1 MRGLTVAHA
10 TKVISVPRSP
20 VSLLREFS
28 IPLIAGIVGALFWA
42 NLSPETY
49 RAVMH
54 ARFVGMGLEFVVNEI
69 FMAIFFGIAAVEITD
84 SLTPGGSLNPPSK
97 AVAPLLATAGG
108 VLGPAGLYLTLN
120 AIFGGPDLVRGWG
133 ITTATDIALAWL
145 VARMVFGKGHPA
157 ISFLLLLAIA
167 DDGIGLAIIA
177 VFYPDP
183 AHLVNP
189 LALLLVAA
197 GMLIAY
203 GFRRFGAAS
212 YWPYLL
218 IGGPISWLG
227 LYWAHLHPALALV
240 FIVPFMPHIR
250 QRRQDTVFD
259 VAPEEHSTLSTFEHQ
274 WKIVVDF
281 GLLLFGLANA
291 GVQFSGMGTVTWLVL
306 ISLLVGKTAG
316 ITGFGLA
323 AKALGFPLPGGMT
336 RRDLLLV
343 GMTAGIG
350 LTVALFVAGAAFTD
364 PTLQGAS
371 KMGALC
377 SILIAPL
384 VLITKRL
391 TLPSTAKRHDL
402 TRIYDL

>member
-1 MRGLTVAHA
+1 MAQTTQV
-10 TKVISVPRSP
+10 VPAP
-20 VSLLREFS
+20 NNTLNLLREFS
-28 IPLIAGIVGALFWA
+28 VPLIAGIVLALLWA

-49 RAVMH
+49 RTMMRAQV
-54 ARFVGMGLEFVVNEI
+54 AGVGLEFVVNEI
-69 FMAIFFGIAAVEITD
+69 FMAVFFGIAAVEITD
-84 SLTPGGSLNPPSK
+84 SLLPGGSLNPPGK

-108 VLGPAGLYLTLN
+108 VLGPASLYLLLN
-120 AIFGGPDLVRGWG
+120 TFFGHPDLVRGWG

-157 ISFLLLLAIA
+157 VSFLLLLAIA

-183 AHLVNP
+183 AHLVYP
-189 LALLLVAA
+189 PALLLVAL
-197 GMLIAY
+197 GMLIAF
-203 GFRRFGAAS
+203 GLRRLCAAS

-218 IGGPISWLG
+218 IAGPISWLG
-227 LYWAHLHPALALV
+227 LFWAHLHPALALV

-259 VAPEEHSTLSTFEHQ
+259 VVPEERSTLSTFEHE
-274 WKIVVDF
+274 WKFVVDF

-291 GVQFSGMGTVTWLVL
+291 GVQFAGVGTVTWLVL
-306 ISLLVGKTAG
+306 VSLVVGKAAG
-316 ITGFGLA
+316 IAGFGLA
-323 AKALGFPLPGGMT
+323 AHALGFPLPGRMT

-364 PTLQGAS
+364 PALKGAA
-371 KMGALC
+371 KMGALG
-377 SILIAPL
+377 SFLIAPL
-384 VLITKRL
+384 VFVTKRL
-391 TLPSTAKRHDL
+391 IAADPSKPRTGDQG
-402 TRIYDL
+402 DN